1 MAPKSSLV
9 FALILVFCLVSTLD
23 AVAIERTKVWYTDF
37 LGGRVTCTDIGGDK
51 YRVLGQFN
59 YGLKHGKKY
68 DIGFYNGESS
78 PRIKINQ
85 YLAQPPLKVMNGGT
99 APFQADIPTSIL
111 KDKTFKT
118 KNRKF
123 YIADSSTSDVV
134 DDGKMKPI

>member
-9 FALILVFCLVSTLD
+9 FALILVLCLVSTLD
-23 AVAIERTKVWYTDF
+23 AVAIKRTTVWYTDF

-59 YGLKHGKKY
+59 YGLEDGKKY
-68 DIGFYNGESS
+68 DIGFYNGGSD
-78 PRIKINQ
+78 RIPINQ
-85 YLAQPPLKVMNGGT
+85 YLAQPPLKVMNGST

-134 DDGKMKPI
+134 DDGKMIPI